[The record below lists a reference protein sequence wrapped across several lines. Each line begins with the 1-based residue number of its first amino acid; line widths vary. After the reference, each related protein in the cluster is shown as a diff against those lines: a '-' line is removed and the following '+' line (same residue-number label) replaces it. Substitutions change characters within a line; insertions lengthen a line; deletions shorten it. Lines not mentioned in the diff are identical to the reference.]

1 MLCRSGVAHLLH
13 LQFGSCRHKGVL
25 QVWVL
30 EAKDLHKQDIGGKA
44 DPFVQ
49 LQTRVQD
56 LEKTVHPDELSLSC
70 VKLLC
75 LSLRSAAQSDKLEI
89 GVTKPPVMHRYS
101 MCNAGSY
108 M

>member
-1 MLCRSGVAHLLH
+1 M
-13 LQFGSCRHKGVL
+13 
-25 QVWVL
+25 WVL

-56 LEKTVHPDELSLSC
+56 LEKTACPAELSLSC

-75 LSLRSAAQSDKLEI
+75 LSLRSTSDKLEI
-89 GVTKPPVMHRYS
+89 ASTMLPVLH
-101 MCNAGSY
+101 
-108 M
+108 